1 VSPAST
7 TGPRLATPTRRAA
20 LLFGV
25 SLVLLAAGMLRI
37 DSAMA
42 SLGAAGFLLLALSWL
57 LGRANL
63 AKLDLDLDTP
73 SRVFACAVFPMRL
86 TLRNRRVWL
95 DAFSVDIALDL
106 PGATTA
112 ASLARWTPAGSAAD
126 VSLRCSVPVRGRART
141 HHARL
146 TSAFPLGLF
155 RFRRALLATAPML
168 VFPRPLTPI
177 ELLAAGVLLDA
188 APLEGASPGDAPGEP
203 RGLRAY
209 RAGDPPKRIHW
220 AATLRSRACGRAP
233 VAREN
238 DPPGFHPRHAQIVF
252 HSFGADGELIRPD
265 RFERALSLAAGTL
278 RHLHA
283 LGIPATFT
291 ADFNH
296 WRDLPAR
303 SRAQLSDC
311 LETIADARR
320 APDTEIHDLQA
331 VLARV
336 HRSRTLIL
344 LSDMPADTW
353 ERHIPPR
360 SLAPMT
366 IDIRHHAGRGKR
378 RLVTN

>member
-1 VSPAST
+1 VTPT
-7 TGPRLATPTRRAA
+7 PPNGPRLASPTRRAA
-20 LLFGV
+20 LLLGI
-25 SLVLLAAGMLRI
+25 SLALLAAGLLRI
-37 DSAMA
+37 DGPMA
-42 SLGAAGFLLLALSWL
+42 ALGTAGFLLLALAWL
-57 LGRANL
+57 TGRMNL

-73 SRVFACAVFPMRL
+73 ARVFAGAVFPMRL
-86 TLRNRRVWL
+86 TLRNRRLWL
-95 DAFSVDIALDL
+95 DAFSVEIEVDL
-106 PGATTA
+106 PGRAV
-112 ASLARWTPAGSAAD
+112 ASGLARWTPAGSASD
-126 VSLRCSVPVRGRART
+126 VSLRCSVPMRGRVAT

-155 RFRRALLATAPML
+155 RFRRALLARAPML

-188 APLEGASPGDAPGEP
+188 APLDGASPGDAPGEP

-209 RAGDPPKRIHW
+209 RPGDSPKRIHW
-220 AATLRSRACGRAP
+220 PATLRTRARGGAP
-233 VAREN
+233 VVREN

-296 WRDLPAR
+296 WRDLPAATR
-303 SRAQLSDC
+303 SQLSDC
-311 LETIADARR
+311 LETIADALR

-331 VLARV
+331 VLARIP
-336 HRSRTLIL
+336 RTRTLII

-353 ERHIPPR
+353 ERHIPSR
-360 SLAPMT
+360 SLAPLT

-378 RLVTN
+378 RMLV